1 MHFFNKQETFIVG
14 LIILAIIGVS
24 IPNFATSIMRA
35 RDSQRKNDLGTLK
48 NGLATFQNDLGS
60 YPLSSSDGKILAC
73 DPVERT
79 TSNKQT
85 FIEYGP
91 CDWGK
96 DALADELAPTYPAYI
111 KPLAQDPK
119 SREGAFYLYFSNG
132 ARFQV
137 YAHLEVETDDEY
149 DPKIVARRLACGDQI
164 CNFGKSS
171 GDTPLEKSIE
181 EYENELLE
189 EQRLPN

>member
-1 MHFFNKQETFIVG
+1 MHFFNKQELIIVG
-14 LIILAIIGVS
+14 AILIAIIGVS

-48 NGLATFQNDLGS
+48 NALATFQNDLGS
-60 YPLSSSDGKILAC
+60 YPLSSADGKILAC
-73 DPVERT
+73 DPVET
-79 TSNKQT
+79 TAVSKET
-85 FIEYGP
+85 VITYGS
-91 CDWGK
+91 CDWGN
-96 DALADELAPTYPAYI
+96 DPFADELDPTYPAYI
-111 KPLAQDPK
+111 KILPHDPK
-119 SREGAFYLYFSNG
+119 SDTGASYLYISNG

-137 YAHLEVETDDEY
+137 YAHLEVEEDEF
-149 DPKIVARRLACGDQI
+149 DPKIVARGLACGDQI

-189 EQRLPN
+189 EKRLPN